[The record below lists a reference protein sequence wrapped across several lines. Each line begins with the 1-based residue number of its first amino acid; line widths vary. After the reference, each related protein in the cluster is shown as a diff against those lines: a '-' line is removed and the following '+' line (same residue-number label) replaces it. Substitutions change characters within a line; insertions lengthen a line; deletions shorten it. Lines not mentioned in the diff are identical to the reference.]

1 MTSIP
6 RESFDRIVVID
17 GTWIQAKQICNKTPV
32 LQKMQRVTI
41 APRKTHF
48 WRYQNVDDFHLA
60 TIEAIYYLYREFGE
74 AYQAPYDGSYDNL
87 LFYYKFFYNMIQD
100 NYSMKSA
107 SFSRRHQQKDYIKY
121 DKSDLE
127 ENKQDKADKKV
138 EIEAAA
144 SIDEKA

>member
-1 MTSIP
+1 LTSIP